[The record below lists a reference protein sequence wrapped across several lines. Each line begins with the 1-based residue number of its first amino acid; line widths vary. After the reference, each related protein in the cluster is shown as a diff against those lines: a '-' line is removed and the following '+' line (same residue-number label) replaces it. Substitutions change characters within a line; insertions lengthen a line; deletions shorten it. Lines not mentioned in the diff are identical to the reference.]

1 MIMIQLDRLLLER
14 RMSLTELSDRVGVT
28 LANLSILK
36 TGKAR
41 AVRFSTLDALCR
53 ELDCQPGDL
62 IEKPRYI
69 PPCERSRAIRYR
81 GCYELG
87 PSPMTTTTLPVAQ
100 ARSRAAYKNIS
111 LWTLQGWIA
120 MFFIA
125 AGYAK
130 LTEPMTNLI
139 TLMGWPA
146 VAPENMV
153 RGLGV
158 VELVLALGMLAP
170 LISWRVGRPLLLTA
184 ASGLIVLETTML
196 IIHGL
201 SQDIGLAVVN
211 LVLLAFTVPV
221 LLGRRKA

>member
-1 MIMIQLDRLLLER
+1 
-14 RMSLTELSDRVGVT
+14 
-28 LANLSILK
+28 
-36 TGKAR
+36 
-41 AVRFSTLDALCR
+41 
-53 ELDCQPGDL
+53 
-62 IEKPRYI
+62 
-69 PPCERSRAIRYR
+69 
-81 GCYELG
+81 
-87 PSPMTTTTLPVAQ
+87 MTTSTFTTAPS
-100 ARSRAAYKNIS
+100 RNRAAYANIA

-158 VELVLALGMLAP
+158 VEVVLALGVLSP
-170 LISWRVGRPLLLTA
+170 LLSWRLFRPILLTSA
-184 ASGLIVLETTML
+184 VGLVVLETVMFGV
-196 IIHGL
+196 HAL

-211 LVLLAFTVPV
+211 AILLAITVPV

>member
-1 MIMIQLDRLLLER
+1 
-14 RMSLTELSDRVGVT
+14 
-28 LANLSILK
+28 
-36 TGKAR
+36 
-41 AVRFSTLDALCR
+41 
-53 ELDCQPGDL
+53 
-62 IEKPRYI
+62 
-69 PPCERSRAIRYR
+69 
-81 GCYELG
+81 
-87 PSPMTTTTLPVAQ
+87 MTTTTLPAAQSTAQ
-100 ARSRAAYKNIS
+100 ARSRAAYRNIA

-139 TLMGWPA
+139 NLMGWPA

-158 VELVLALGMLAP
+158 VEIVLAMGVLSP

-184 ASGLIVLETTML
+184 TVGLIVMEATMMT
-196 IIHGL
+196 IHAL
-201 SQDIGLAVVN
+201 SQDFGLAAVN
-211 LVLLAFTVPV
+211 AVLLAITVPV

>member
-1 MIMIQLDRLLLER
+1 MMTNFESAAIHPLQVTKGNPISSLLRITRL
-14 RMSLTELSDRVGVT
+14 
-28 LANLSILK
+28 
-36 TGKAR
+36 
-41 AVRFSTLDALCR
+41 
-53 ELDCQPGDL
+53 
-62 IEKPRYI
+62 
-69 PPCERSRAIRYR
+69 
-81 GCYELG
+81 
-87 PSPMTTTTLPVAQ
+87 SPMTTSTLPVSSPR
-100 ARSRAAYKNIS
+100 ARSRAAYRNIT

-158 VELVLALGMLAP
+158 VEVVLALGVLSP
-170 LISWRVGRPLLLTA
+170 LLSWRLFRPILLTSA
-184 ASGLIVLETTML
+184 VGLVVLETVMFGV
-196 IIHGL
+196 HAL

-211 LVLLAFTVPV
+211 AILLAITVPV